1 MADLDVLFGGNE
13 TTAEQ
18 TQLSKEDWQI
28 LREQNRAQAYEMLE
42 EATTAL
48 ADPEPMKQ
56 YLDVQSRFDRYSVS
70 NVLLI
75 AKQCP
80 TATRLA
86 DFKTWQEQGASIQK
100 GQKAISILEPREIT
114 KQNGEKG
121 TFYDVKKVF
130 DISQTT
136 AEQTPPP
143 VKKADEKRLI
153 KALMR
158 TSPVEI
164 RINNQ
169 LSPDLNAMYSPQ
181 DKAIY
186 VRQGMNGADIFKA
199 VAREIILARS
209 DKGDGHMAQR
219 FAVSCV
225 AYMVCKRSGIEPLP
239 IQEENPMKDMDP
251 KDIRKAMKIVRD
263 EANSITGEMEKTLR
277 PKSRDER

>member
-1 MADLDVLFGGNE
+1 MADLDELFGGNE

-48 ADPEPMKQ
+48 ADPEPLTQ

-70 NVLLI
+70 NALLI

-86 DFKTWQEQGASIQK
+86 DFKTWQEQGANIQK
-100 GQKAISILEPREIT
+100 GQKAISILEPKEVT

-136 AEQTPPP
+136 AEQTPAL
-143 VKKADEKRLI
+143 VRKADEKRLI

-158 TSPVEI
+158 TSPVEM
-164 RINNQ
+164 RISNQ

-186 VRQGMNGADIFKA
+186 VRQGMSGADIFNA
-199 VAREIILARS
+199 LAREIILARS
-209 DKGDGHMAQR
+209 DKGDGHTAQR

-239 IQEENPMKDMDP
+239 IQEENPIKDMEP

>member
-1 MADLDVLFGGNE
+1 MADLDELFGGNQ

-48 ADPEPMKQ
+48 ADPEPLKQ

-70 NVLLI
+70 NALLI

-100 GQKAISILEPREIT
+100 GQKAISILEPREVT

-136 AEQTPPP
+136 AEQTPTP
-143 VKKADEKRLI
+143 VKKTDEKRLI

-158 TSPVEI
+158 TSPVEM

-199 VAREIILARS
+199 VTREIILARS